1 MKTIKTQKKSSCAS
15 IQKRNRNIGQQEI
28 ELVRVDEKIFCSI
41 DRVPVQN
48 VRSYAITN
56 DGNGQTNLVLTIE
69 LKADTVS
76 ATIRERNEL

>member
-1 MKTIKTQKKSSCAS
+1 MKTIRPQKKSSCAS
-15 IQKRNRNIGQQEI
+15 MQKRNRNIGQQEI
-28 ELVRVDEKIFCSI
+28 ELVRVDEMIFCSI